1 MPKIQIKKLI
11 GSAVFPAN
19 GSPCAA
25 GYDLFSIEDYVLMP
39 MERRLFKTGISIA
52 IPAGMYGRVA
62 PRSGLA
68 LKNGIDVLAGVID
81 EDYRGELGV
90 ILINF
95 GQTEKPIKIND
106 KIAQII
112 FEFYNKV
119 EWEEVSE
126 LPDSQRSSGG
136 YGSTDLKKP
145 LNNSS
150 CW

>member
-1 MPKIQIKKLI
+1 
-11 GSAVFPAN
+11 
-19 GSPCAA
+19 
-25 GYDLFSIEDYVLMP
+25 
-39 MERRLFKTGISIA
+39 
-52 IPAGMYGRVA
+52 MYGRVA